1 MALQA
6 RLPRWGMTR
15 FTGVRVLEVRIH
27 LPPAESLQTFGSQSR
42 RPADYRT
49 RHAGYGT
56 SPDFPGER
64 LIVCRNR
71 ALAVERTRKREEL
84 LAATERELA
93 RIAAA
98 LHDNNT
104 MYQLDPCRDRVMSD
118 YIPYRDSRAMWD
130 KDETSGEHGMSRE
143 GCPAGVGV
151 CKGFSSGIS
160 RRRGGVSPV
169 EGRAGIGI
177 GIGFFAAPLILRPGG
192 RRLAPFITRLR
203 MSPMEHRPRMH
214 RSLLLRA
221 PSSSSHLLLLTP

>member
-71 ALAVERTRKREEL
+71 ALAVERSRKREEL

-93 RIAAA
+93 RQTAR
-98 LHDNNT
+98 
-104 MYQLDPCRDRVMSD
+104 QLPGHR
-118 YIPYRDSRAMWD
+118 RAD
-130 KDETSGEHGMSRE
+130 LGH
-143 GCPAGVGV
+143 
-151 CKGFSSGIS
+151 
-160 RRRGGVSPV
+160 
-169 EGRAGIGI
+169 
-177 GIGFFAAPLILRPGG
+177 
-192 RRLAPFITRLR
+192 
-203 MSPMEHRPRMH
+203 HH
-214 RSLLLRA
+214 
-221 PSSSSHLLLLTP
+221 